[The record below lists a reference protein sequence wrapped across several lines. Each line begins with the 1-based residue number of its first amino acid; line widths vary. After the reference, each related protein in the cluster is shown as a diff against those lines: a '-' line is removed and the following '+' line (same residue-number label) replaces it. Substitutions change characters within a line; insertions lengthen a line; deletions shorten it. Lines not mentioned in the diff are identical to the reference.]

1 MPMMPM
7 NVNQGV
13 MQIVIQILNKDMEV
27 VDEALYAGSNI
38 SQALYDYQSK
48 VGYVKRLGFRNNGQD
63 IFCKEEKEMI

>member
-1 MPMMPM
+1 MMLM

-38 SQALYDYQSK
+38 SQALHDYQSK